1 LADVRRPGVLI
12 VGCGNVAGGYDMAG
26 GDVRFP
32 LSHAGAYRHHG
43 GFDLRACVEPDDHR
57 REGFM
62 RHWGIAEGAASMQE
76 LLDRGC
82 RADVVAICSPTARHA
97 EHLAAA
103 LRFGPRLVVCEKPV
117 TPSLTETR
125 HWVER
130 YEAEGVALLVNH
142 TRRWAPD
149 VVRLARALAEGARGR
164 LRSVSGTYSKGL
176 LNNGSHMLDLLR
188 MLCGDLAVVAA
199 GEPRSDFFAHD
210 PSVPFLLRSGAGVP
224 IAVNVADAADYS
236 IFELQLVT
244 SDGVTAMEEGGQRWR
259 ERVVVPS
266 ATFAGYRALDA
277 GRFVDGEYR
286 LAMTRMIANQ
296 LEFLQSGAPIACT
309 GRDALAAQ
317 ELCARVLEHSG
328 RGT

>member
-26 GDVRFP
+26 GDARFP

-43 GFDLRACVEPDDHR
+43 GFDLRACVEPDDDR

-82 RADVVAICSPTARHA
+82 RVDVVAICSPTARHA

-117 TPSLTETR
+117 TPSLAETR

-149 VVRLARALAEGARGR
+149 VVRLARALAEGERGR

-188 MLCGDLAVVAA
+188 MLCGDLTVVAA
-199 GEPRSDFFAHD
+199 GEPRADFFAHD

-224 IAVNVADAADYS
+224 ITVNVADAADYS
-236 IFELQLVT
+236 IFELQVVT
-244 SDGVTAMEEGGQRWR
+244 SDGVSAMEEGGQRWR
-259 ERVVVPS
+259 ERTVVPS
-266 ATFAGYRALDA
+266 PTFAGYRALDA

-286 LAMTRMIANQ
+286 SAMTRMVGNQ
-296 LEFLQSGAPIACT
+296 FEFLQSGALIACT